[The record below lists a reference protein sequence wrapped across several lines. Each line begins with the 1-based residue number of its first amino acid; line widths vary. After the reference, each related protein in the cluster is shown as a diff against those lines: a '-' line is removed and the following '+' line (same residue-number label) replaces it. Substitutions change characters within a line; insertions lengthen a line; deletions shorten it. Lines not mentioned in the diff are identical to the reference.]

1 MSGAIIAAVIPL
13 LPVAAGV
20 LALVL
25 GAALLRSF
33 GPRYR
38 VGRLIGSTPEVG
50 VAEAIALVGGP
61 ARYVKIGGR
70 IDAEDTFEDH
80 AHRPLVLRRSRVQV
94 WDGDRWRTVE
104 DGRETRPF
112 EVRDGLDGIAID
124 ADALDD
130 GLVVMPRESVGT
142 AADLPDRVPEGTP
155 PDTSVRMLIEQVS
168 SIDHALVMGV
178 PQAGADGLPR
188 MGAGLGRPLVL
199 TTLAPDEAMRVLA
212 GDRSRRALWAAIS
225 LAAGFVLITVG
236 IVWQVVDAIL

>member
-13 LPVAAGV
+13 LPVAAGL

-61 ARYVKIGGR
+61 ARYVRIGGR
-70 IDAEDTFEDH
+70 VDAEDTFEDH

-94 WDGDRWRTVE
+94 RDGDGWRTVE

-142 AADLPDRVPEGTP
+142 AADVPDRVPEGTP
-155 PDTSVRMLIEQVS
+155 PDTTVRMLIEQVS

-178 PQAGADGLPR
+178 PQAGVD
-188 MGAGLGRPLVL
+188 GRPLVL

-212 GDRSRRALWAAIS
+212 GDRSRRLLAAAIS
-225 LAAGFVLITVG
+225 LAGGFVLITIG
-236 IVWQVVDAIL
+236 IVWLVVDAIL